1 MFFQDPC
8 HTTFVAETPLMTET
22 LKEYHFTDTQIDTI
36 LRLVRNEAFKVRYE
50 YEDAADVEYET
61 FKVRHNCD
69 YTGDV
74 EYNELADLIEN
85 QIVNHPTN
93 D

>member
-1 MFFQDPC
+1 
-8 HTTFVAETPLMTET
+8 MTET

-36 LRLVRNEAFKVRYE
+36 LRLVRNEAFKVRHDYD
-50 YEDAADVEYET
+50 YDAADMKYS
-61 FKVRHNCD
+61 
-69 YTGDV
+69 
-74 EYNELADLIEN
+74 ELANLIEN

>member
-1 MFFQDPC
+1 
-8 HTTFVAETPLMTET
+8 MTET

-36 LRLVRNEAFKVRYE
+36 LRLVRNEAFKIRHRYPF
-50 YEDAADVEYET
+50 DVGEKYS
-61 FKVRHNCD
+61 
-69 YTGDV
+69 
-74 EYNELADLIEN
+74 ELANLIED